1 MKDSEKKSIKF
12 WAEDDQPREKLLL
25 KGKNSLSDAELVAIL
40 IGSGNHEESAVELS
54 RRILSSCGDSLVD
67 LSSLSVNDLKK
78 FKGIGEAKAI
88 SIIAALELGKR
99 RRSADARERK
109 TIASSKDAYDYMYAE
124 VSDLNYEKF
133 WVILLNRANKV
144 IRSVE
149 ISEGGIA
156 GTVADLRKI
165 FRVALEASAS
175 AIILCHNHPS
185 GQLQPSEADVK
196 LTEKAKHSG
205 QLIDIPVLD
214 HLIFGGNSYYS
225 FADEGNM

>member
-1 MKDSEKKSIKF
+1 MGRRRSTPGETATEREKQPERCRAGSHINRL
-12 WAEDDQPREKLLL
+12 WQPRR
-25 KGKNSLSDAELVAIL
+25 I
-40 IGSGNHEESAVELS
+40 S
-54 RRILSSCGDSLVD
+54 RGTEQAHPEQLWRQFGRSEQSQRER
-67 LSSLSVNDLKK
+67 LKK

-165 FRVALEASAS
+165 FRAALEASAS